1 VVSIFT
7 DPSFTPDFELM
18 PGAKTKTAPAP
29 HPSLDQLVVRE
40 ADEIGG

>member
-18 PGAKTKTAPAP
+18 PGAKPKTAPVP
-29 HPSLDQLVVRE
+29 HQSLDPLVVRE